1 MFTDGRSRRVVF
13 LAHCLLNQNAI
24 SDGTAEVPAAHREI
38 LRTVLDARVGVV
50 QLPCPELCCLGLDRG
65 DPKGGERPVVAENTR
80 IRRAMGQPEA
90 SARLRELTD
99 QVVWQIRE
107 YQKHGFAVLG
117 IVGVDRS
124 PCCGVNTT
132 SDQDRELPGR
142 GVFIASLRAA
152 LESAGLTVPVI
163 GIKPS
168 APEALDRMLD
178 RIFSGSPVAVSL
190 KTRLGLEDPEEFARL
205 LEIFGR
211 YPVSLLIV
219 HPRVRKDFYRHPVRV
234 EYFEQAVDAYHGPL
248 CFNGGL
254 VTAED
259 CARFA
264 RRFPQVDRVMIGQGL
279 LADPALVQK
288 AKGGPGAGREA
299 LRAFHDELY
308 HTYLEIFASQRNTVF
323 HMKEL
328 WSYLGRLFQGAEKPL
343 KQIRKAADSPAY
355 EAAVAQI
362 FALPLR
368 QDACWGGQ

>member
-1 MFTDGRSRRVVF
+1 MGYDEVN
-13 LAHCLLNQNAI
+13 LNLGCPA
-24 SDGTAEVPAAHREI
+24 GT
-38 LRTVLDARVGVV
+38 
-50 QLPCPELCCLGLDRG
+50 
-65 DPKGGERPVVAENTR
+65 VVAK
-80 IRRAMGQPEA
+80 GKG
-90 SARLRELTD
+90 SGL
-99 QVVWQIRE
+99 
-107 YQKHGFAVLG
+107 LG
-117 IVGVDRS
+117 
-124 PCCGVNTT
+124 
-132 SDQDRELPGR
+132 
-142 GVFIASLRAA
+142 
-152 LESAGLTVPVI
+152 
-163 GIKPS
+163 

-219 HPRVRKDFYRHPVRV
+219 HPRVRKGFYRHPVRV

-259 CARFA
+259 CAQFA

-368 QDACWGGQ
+368 QDACWEGQ